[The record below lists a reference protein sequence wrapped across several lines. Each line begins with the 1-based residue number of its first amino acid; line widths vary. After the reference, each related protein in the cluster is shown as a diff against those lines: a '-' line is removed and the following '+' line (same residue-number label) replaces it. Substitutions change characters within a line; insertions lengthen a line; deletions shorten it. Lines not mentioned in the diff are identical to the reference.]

1 MMFYLFRTSLFQI
14 VKYSRIREVVFSG
27 KMAGSNVELMIA
39 GNKFDSY
46 KSSANDVIHFKLV
59 RKESDVIDDNN
70 VFRPDMSHQL
80 FGDSESI
87 FGYKDLRVDMYCTAG
102 RMITYV
108 DIGYSDKITP
118 QKCDGV
124 SADDVLRILAGKL
137 QPGFLSNRDEF
148 IASVD
153 KDETF
158 RPFGELIH
166 SYDITSVNGNEK
178 KFEVYFVSVVDAG
191 WRDYHER
198 IQPFLL
204 FYVDAASYIDVDDD
218 KWNYY
223 IVYEKYRHDSGYRY
237 AFVGYMTV
245 YNYYAYPERIRPRI
259 SQMLVLPPF
268 QRQGHGSQLLQCFY
282 NHCYAVPEVLDITVE
297 DPSEGFQRMRDCVD
311 AGNCLK
317 LASFSHDAL
326 LRGFSYDM
334 ELEAREKLKLN
345 RRQSRR
351 VYEILRLKAT
361 DHSNGQQYKAYRLDV
376 KRRLN
381 VPFQKNSRDFR
392 KLQSALNATELSA
405 TMNAFSAEQRME
417 ILEKQFNDCVLEY
430 QLVLARLS
438 VTS

>member
-1 MMFYLFRTSLFQI
+1 MFMILLNILQF
-14 VKYSRIREVVFSG
+14 SRFGG
-27 KMAGSNVELMIA
+27 KMAGGNVELMIA
-39 GNKFDSY
+39 GNKFDNY
-46 KSSANDVIHFKLV
+46 KASANDVIHFKLV

-70 VFRPDMSHQL
+70 VFKPDMSHQL

-87 FGYKDLRVDMYCTAG
+87 FGYKDLRVNMYCTAG
-102 RMITYV
+102 RMIAYV

-124 SADDVLRILAGKL
+124 SADDVMRILAGKL
-137 QPGFLSNRDEF
+137 QPGFLSSRDEF
-148 IASVD
+148 IGSID

-158 RPFGELIH
+158 RPSGELIH
-166 SYDITSVNGNEK
+166 SYDIVSVNGDEK
-178 KFEVYFVSVVDAG
+178 KFEVYFVNVVDAG

-223 IVYEKYRHDSGYRY
+223 VVYEKYRHDNGYRY

-245 YNYYAYPERIRPRI
+245 YNYYAYLLRIRPRI
-259 SQMLVLPPF
+259 SQVLVLPPF

-282 NHCYAVPEVLDITVE
+282 NHCYALPEVLDITVE

-317 LASFSHDAL
+317 LASFNRDAV
-326 LRGFSYDM
+326 LRGFTYDM

-351 VYEILRLKAT
+351 IYEILRLKAT
-361 DHSNGQQYKAYRLDV
+361 DHSNSQQYKAYRLDV

-381 VPFQKNSRDFR
+381 IPFQKNSRDFR
-392 KLQSALNATELSA
+392 KLQSALNVTELSA
-405 TMNAFSAEQRME
+405 TMNAFTAEQRME
-417 ILEKQFNDCVLEY
+417 LLDKQFNDCVLEY

>member
-1 MMFYLFRTSLFQI
+1 MFMILLNILQF
-14 VKYSRIREVVFSG
+14 SRFGG

-39 GNKFDSY
+39 GNKFDNY
-46 KSSANDVIHFKLV
+46 KASANDVIHFKLV

-70 VFRPDMSHQL
+70 VFKPDMSHQL

-87 FGYKDLRVDMYCTAG
+87 FGYKDLRVNMYCTAG
-102 RMITYV
+102 RMIAYV

-124 SADDVLRILAGKL
+124 SADDVMRILAGKL
-137 QPGFLSNRDEF
+137 QPGFLSSRDEF
-148 IASVD
+148 IGSID

-158 RPFGELIH
+158 RPSGELIH
-166 SYDITSVNGNEK
+166 SYDIVSVNGDEK
-178 KFEVYFVSVVDAG
+178 KFEVYFVNVVDAG

-223 IVYEKYRHDSGYRY
+223 VVYEKYRHDNGYRY

-245 YNYYAYPERIRPRI
+245 YNYYAYLLRIRPRI
-259 SQMLVLPPF
+259 SQVLVLPPF

-282 NHCYAVPEVLDITVE
+282 NHCYALPEVLDITVE

-317 LASFSHDAL
+317 LASFNRDAV
-326 LRGFSYDM
+326 LRGFTYDM

-351 VYEILRLKAT
+351 IYEILRLKAT
-361 DHSNGQQYKAYRLDV
+361 DHSNSQQYKAYRLDV

-381 VPFQKNSRDFR
+381 IPFQKNSRDFR
-392 KLQSALNATELSA
+392 KLQSALNVTEFSA
-405 TMNAFSAEQRME
+405 TMNAFTAEQRME
-417 ILEKQFNDCVLEY
+417 LLDKQFNDCVLEY

>member
-1 MMFYLFRTSLFQI
+1 
-14 VKYSRIREVVFSG
+14 
-27 KMAGSNVELMIA
+27 VELMIA
-39 GNKFDSY
+39 GNMFDSY
-46 KSSANDVIHFKLV
+46 KTFANDVIHFKLV

-70 VFRPDMSHQL
+70 VFKPDMSHQL

-87 FGYKDLRVDMYCTAG
+87 FGYKDMRVNLYCTAG

-108 DIGYSDKITP
+108 DISYSDKITP
-118 QKCDGV
+118 QKYDGV

-148 IASVD
+148 IASID

-166 SYDITSVNGNEK
+166 CYDITPVNGDEK
-178 KFEVYFVSVVDAG
+178 KFEVYFVNVVDVG

-218 KWNYY
+218 KWNYFV
-223 IVYEKYRHDSGYRY
+223 VYEKYRNDIGYRY

-259 SQMLVLPPF
+259 SQVLVLPPF
-268 QRQGHGSQLLQCFY
+268 QRQGHGSKLLQCFY
-282 NHCYAVPEVLDITVE
+282 DHCYVLPEILDITVE

-317 LASFSHDAL
+317 LAPFNHDAL

-345 RRQSRR
+345 RRQIRR

-361 DHSNGQQYKAYRLDV
+361 DHSNSQQYKAYRLDV

-381 VPFQKNSRDFR
+381 IPFQKNSRDFR
-392 KLQSALNATELSA
+392 KLQSALNTTELSA
-405 TMNAFSAEQRME
+405 TMNAFSTEQRME
-417 ILEKQFNDCVLEY
+417 VLDKQFNDCILEY

-438 VTS
+438 AIL

>member
-1 MMFYLFRTSLFQI
+1 
-14 VKYSRIREVVFSG
+14 
-27 KMAGSNVELMIA
+27 MAGSNVELVIA

-46 KSSANDVIHFKLV
+46 KASANEAIYFKLV
-59 RKESDVIDDNN
+59 RKENDVIDDNN
-70 VFRPDMSHQL
+70 VFKPDMSHQL

-108 DIGYSDKITP
+108 NIGYSDKITP

-124 SADDVLRILAGKL
+124 SADDVMRIVASKL

-148 IASVD
+148 ISSIN
-153 KDETF
+153 KDGGF
-158 RPFGELIH
+158 RPYGDLIH
-166 SYDITSVNGNEK
+166 SYDITSVNGDEK
-178 KFEVYFVSVVDAG
+178 KFEVYFVSMVDAG

-223 IVYEKYRHDSGYRY
+223 VVYEKYHHDDSYRY

-259 SQMLVLPPF
+259 SQVLVLPPF

-282 NHCYAVPEVLDITVE
+282 NRCYALPAVLDITVE

-311 AGNCLK
+311 ARNCLK
-317 LASFSHDAL
+317 LAPFNRDAVL
-326 LRGFSYDM
+326 QGFSYDM

-351 VYEILRLKAT
+351 VYEILRLKVT
-361 DHSNGQQYKAYRLDV
+361 DRNNNQQYRAYRLDV

-381 VPFQKNSRDFR
+381 IPFQKNSRDFR
-392 KLQSALNATELSA
+392 KLQSALNVTELSA
-405 TMNAFSAEQRME
+405 TMNGFSTEQRME
-417 ILEKQFNDCVLEY
+417 FLDKQFNDCVSEY

-438 VTS
+438 VTM

>member
-1 MMFYLFRTSLFQI
+1 
-14 VKYSRIREVVFSG
+14 
-27 KMAGSNVELMIA
+27 MAGTSGELMIA
-39 GNKFDSY
+39 GNKYDSY
-46 KSSANDVIHFKLV
+46 KASANDVIHFKLV
-59 RKESDVIDDNN
+59 RKESDVIDENN
-70 VFRPDMSHQL
+70 VFKPDMSHQL

-108 DIGYSDKITP
+108 NISYSDKITP
-118 QKCDGV
+118 QKYDGV
-124 SADDVLRILAGKL
+124 SADDVLRTLAGKL

-148 IASVD
+148 ISVID
-153 KDETF
+153 RDQSF

-166 SYDITSVNGNEK
+166 SYDITSVNGDEK

-191 WRDYHER
+191 WREYHER

-223 IVYEKYRHDSGYRY
+223 VVYEKYCYDNSYRY
-237 AFVGYMTV
+237 AFVGYVTV

-259 SQMLVLPPF
+259 SQVLVLPPF

-282 NHCYAVPEVLDITVE
+282 NRCYALLEILDITVE

-311 AGNCLK
+311 AHNCLK
-317 LASFSHDAL
+317 LAAFHQDAL
-326 LRGFSYDM
+326 LCGYSYDM

-351 VYEILRLKAT
+351 VYEILRLRAT
-361 DHSNGQQYKAYRLDV
+361 NRSDTQQYKAYRLDI

-381 VPFQKNSRDFR
+381 IPFQKNSRDFR
-392 KLQSALNATELSA
+392 KLQSALNVTELSA
-405 TMNAFSAEQRME
+405 TMNGFSAEQRME
-417 ILEKQFNDCVLEY
+417 LLEKQFNECLAEY
-430 QLVLARLS
+430 QLVLAHLS
-438 VTS
+438 ATL